1 MNDNNRDL
9 DKDNRREEIS
19 FYDMYLDD
27 RVLDGLEAMN
37 FKKPSPVQAAAIPPI
52 LDGKDV
58 IACAQTGTGKTAAFV
73 LPILSELASGEYPE
87 EYVNAIVM
95 APTRELAQQ
104 IDQQIEAFSYFVS
117 EVSAVPIY
125 GGTGGAEWEQQ
136 KRALRLG
143 ADMVIATPGRLL
155 SHIGLNTV
163 DLSRVSFFVLDEA
176 DRMLDMGFYDDI
188 IEVYKL
194 LPPDVQTVMFSA
206 TMPEKI
212 RRLAKQITRQ
222 PVEVNIAISRPP
234 ESIKQSAYFCRD
246 EDKLG
251 LLTKIFEEQK
261 PEKCIVFFAS
271 KERVKQAKRMLAMH
285 QHKVSDMHSDL
296 GQEEREEVMR
306 AFKSGHINIIVAT
319 DIISRGIDVTDIDLI
334 INFDVPA
341 DPEDYVHRIGRTARG
356 TNEAGAAITIVC
368 QKDKARF
375 IDIENF
381 LEYAIKRNDLPEGFE
396 TLGSDTLQQT
406 HQKGQGR
413 RKPGRGR
420 EGGSQ
425 RKGRAP
431 RGQGQKPRR
440 GGDKPKG
447 QPQTH
452 SPQPQ
457 GAEGSEHKQM
467 PRRKSK
473 SRRPQHKQSPKSQQ
487 G

>member
-1 MNDNNRDL
+1 ME
-9 DKDNRREEIS
+9 KKEAREEIS

-37 FKKPSPVQAAAIPPI
+37 FRKPSPVQAAAIPPI
-52 LDGKDV
+52 LEGRDV

-117 EVSAVPIY
+117 DVSAVPIY
-125 GGTGGAEWEQQ
+125 GGTGGVEWEQQ

-143 ADMVIATPGRLL
+143 ADIVIATPGRLL

-194 LPPDVQTVMFSA
+194 LPEDVQTVMFSA
-206 TMPEKI
+206 TMPDKI
-212 RRLAKQITRQ
+212 RRLAKQITRN
-222 PVEVNIAISRPP
+222 PAEVNIAISRPP
-234 ESIKQSAYFCRD
+234 ESIDQSAYFCRD

-251 LLTKIFEEQK
+251 LLVKIFEERK
-261 PEKCIVFFAS
+261 PDKCIVFFAS

-285 QHKVSDMHSDL
+285 QHKVSEMHSDL
-296 GQEEREEVMR
+296 AQDEREEVMR

-334 INFDVPA
+334 VNFDVPT

-356 TNEAGAAITIVC
+356 NNEAGAAITIVC
-368 QKDKARF
+368 NKDKARF
-375 IDIENF
+375 LDIENF
-381 LEYAIKRNDLPEGFE
+381 LGYTIKRNELPEGF
-396 TLGSDTLQQT
+396 TPIGSEPQPAPAQQKNRRGARAGA
-406 HQKGQGR
+406 KGNSR
-413 RKPGRGR
+413 RGT
-420 EGGSQ
+420 
-425 RKGRAP
+425 
-431 RGQGQKPRR
+431 KPRR
-440 GGDKPKG
+440 DGAK
-447 QPQTH
+447 
-452 SPQPQ
+452 Q
-457 GAEGSEHKQM
+457 GKA
-467 PRRKSK
+467 KSK
-473 SRRPQHKQSPKSQQ
+473 APQRTSDKATGKEASTGKQQRNRRSRNRQKANKPTTTTQATASDKSK